1 MKTKKIIIWIGSVL
15 IVSSIIS
22 ALAVNYLMYSLQI
35 ESVRPMA
42 NDYGYEIDMTLFG
55 NSTDTYVWEK

>member
-22 ALAVNYLMYSLQI
+22 ALAVNHLVYSLQI
-35 ESVRPMA
+35 ESVRPMV